1 MYKMHKKKLLILLIV
16 IGLLVGGYFLYQ
28 GLSKEKVTILYTNDL
43 QGRILPYEARW
54 VEKEPKPL
62 VGGSAA
68 LATCLKGMRYDLLL
82 DAGDFFQGTPE
93 GDFTGGKAVI
103 EVMNELGYDA
113 LTIGNHE
120 YDQGNEN
127 VKRLAETAQFPFL
140 SANIIDERTG
150 ERVEYARPYIIKEI
164 GEIKFGI
171 FGVTTPTSICEGLR
185 FEEVIP
191 TTEECLKELEGKA
204 DIIIALTHLG
214 FDPEEKELVTDYQL
228 AEEVPGIDII
238 FGGHYEKELHPPV
251 ISPKYKTII
260 CQTKGLGAYLGR
272 LDLVIDKRS
281 KKIFKHKGRIITLWQ
296 DEYPPDE
303 RMASLVESATSKVR
317 EEMGEVIGKAREEI
331 RRDPE
336 GLRESSLGNWQADL
350 MRDFAKIEIA
360 FQNSFG
366 IRENIP
372 KGEITKRDIYQVSP
386 FGNTLVTMELSGEEI
401 WKTLEERMTKAGILQ
416 VSGMSLIYDPEEKR
430 LLEVKVGE
438 EPLDLKK
445 TYSLVTNSYLAYN
458 EEPFKRGRNV
468 KDTGKRLRDLEEE
481 YIKENS
487 PIEGPGIRGRIQ
499 ILKRESRVFFS
510 PEGGYGEVNRN
521 KKVLVW
527 DSVKGEEVVEPG
539 DLSWPLIDL
548 IRRSEKSID
557 IASYIFSSNTWEY
570 RELLA
575 ANQRGVKIRLFLD
588 TSIKDDEG
596 NPIINPLIEELK
608 SIKPIIEVKVLDP
621 EKIEKE
627 IGITFQ
633 TMHEK
638 FGILDG
644 KYLFN
649 GSANI
654 ESKANTLYTED
665 RFFFKNNP
673 SLIRT
678 FQGEFDLLW
687 RNGKWLVGGQV
698 TPTLTSVG
706 VPAGNQGLRDPDRRQ
721 TSWLN
726 SSQCSECRR
735 PG

>member
-1 MYKMHKKKLLILLIV
+1 MYKKKILTL
-16 IGLLVGGYFLYQ
+16 LLVGLLIGGYFFYQ
-28 GLSKEKVTILYTNDL
+28 GLSKERVTILYTNDL
-43 QGRILPYEARW
+43 QGRILPYGARW
-54 VEKEPKPL
+54 VEGEEKPL
-62 VGGSAA
+62 VGGSTA

-93 GDFTGGKAVI
+93 GDFTGGEAVI
-103 EVMNELGYDA
+103 KVMNELAYDA

-127 VKRLAETAQFPFL
+127 VKRLAKMAHFPFL
-140 SANIIDERTG
+140 SANITDERTG
-150 ERVEYARPYIIKEI
+150 ERVKYAKPYIIKEI
-164 GEIKFGI
+164 KGIRFGI
-171 FGVTTPTSICEGLR
+171 FGITTSTSICEGLR
-185 FEEVIP
+185 FEPVIP
-191 TTEECLKELEGKA
+191 TAKECLKELEGKVAYAPELQRRSA

-214 FDPEEKELVTDYQL
+214 FDEEEEEEITDYQL
-228 AEEVPGIDII
+228 AESVSGIDII
-238 FGGHYEKELHPPV
+238 FGGHYERELHPPA

-272 LDLVIDKRS
+272 LDLVIDKRR
-281 KKIFKHKGRIITLWQ
+281 KKILRHKGEIITLWQ
-296 DEYPPDE
+296 AEYPPNE
-303 RMASLVESATSKVR
+303 RMASLVEGVTSKVR
-317 EEMGEVIGKAREEI
+317 GEMGEVIGEAREEI

-336 GLRESSLGNWQADL
+336 GLRESNLGNWQTDL
-350 MRDFAKIEIA
+350 MRDFAGTNIA

-366 IRENIP
+366 IRDDIP
-372 KGEITKRDIYQVSP
+372 KGEITKKDIYQVSP
-386 FGNTLVTMELSGEEI
+386 FGNTLVTMELSGREI
-401 WKTLEERMTKAGILQ
+401 WQILEESMGRAGILQ
-416 VSGMSLIYDPEEKR
+416 VSGLNLVYDPEEKR
-430 LLEVKVGE
+430 LLEVKIKG
-438 EPLDLKK
+438 EPLDFER

-468 KDTGKRLRDLEEE
+468 KDTRKRLRDLEEE
-481 YIKENS
+481 YIRENS
-487 PIEGPGIRGRIQ
+487 PIVGPGIQGRIQ
-499 ILKRESRVFFS
+499 ILKRESRAFFS
-510 PEGGYGEVNRN
+510 PERGYAEVNRN

-527 DSVKGEEVVEPG
+527 NPVKGEEVVKPG

-557 IASYIFSSNTWEY
+557 IVSYIFSANTWEY

-608 SIKPIIEVKVLDP
+608 NIKPTIETKVLDP

-627 IGITFQ
+627 IGITFR

-673 SLIRT
+673 SLIRA

-687 RNGKWLVGGQV
+687 RNGKWLIKKQ
-698 TPTLTSVG
+698 
-706 VPAGNQGLRDPDRRQ
+706 
-721 TSWLN
+721 
-726 SSQCSECRR
+726 
-735 PG
+735 

>member
-1 MYKMHKKKLLILLIV
+1 MNKKKILISLIVVGLLI
-16 IGLLVGGYFLYQ
+16 GGYFLYQ
-28 GLSKEKVTILYTNDL
+28 GLPKEKVTIVYTNDL

-62 VGGSAA
+62 VGGSAT

-93 GDFTGGKAVI
+93 GDFTGGEAMIK
-103 EVMNELGYDA
+103 VMNELGYDA
-113 LTIGNHE
+113 LTIGNHD

-127 VKRLAETAQFPFL
+127 LKRLAEMAQFPFL
-140 SANIIDERTG
+140 SANIIDEKTG
-150 ERVEYARPYIIKEI
+150 KRVEYALPYIIKEI
-164 GEIKFGI
+164 RGIRFGI
-171 FGVTTPTSICEGLR
+171 FGITTPTSICEGLR

-191 TTEECLKELEGKA
+191 TAEECLKKLEEKA

-214 FDPEEKELVTDYQL
+214 FDPEEKEKITDYQL
-228 AEEVPGIDII
+228 AESVPGIDII
-238 FGGHYEKELHPPV
+238 IGGHYEKELHPPV

-260 CQTKGLGAYLGR
+260 CQTKGLGAYLGH
-272 LDLVIDKRS
+272 LDLVIDKRR
-281 KKIFKHKGRIITLWQ
+281 KKILRHKGEIITLWQ
-296 DEYPPDE
+296 DEYPPNE

-317 EEMGEVIGKAREEI
+317 GEMGKIIGEAREEI

-336 GLRESSLGNWQADL
+336 GLRESNLGNWQADL
-350 MRDFAKIEIA
+350 MREFAGTNIA

-372 KGEITKRDIYQVSP
+372 RGEITKRDIYQVSP

-401 WKTLEERMTKAGILQ
+401 YKILEESMGRAGILQ
-416 VSGMSLIYDPEEKR
+416 VSGLSLVYDPEEKR
-430 LLEVKVGE
+430 LLEVKIKG
-438 EPLDLKK
+438 EPLDFER

-481 YIKENS
+481 YIRENS
-487 PIEGPGIRGRIQ
+487 PIVGPRIQGRIQ
-499 ILKRESRVFFS
+499 ILKRESRAFFS
-510 PEGGYGEVNRN
+510 PKRGYAEVNRN

-527 DSVKGEEVVEPG
+527 DPVKGEEVVKPG

-557 IASYIFSSNTWEY
+557 IVSYIFSSNTWEY

-608 SIKPIIEVKVLDP
+608 TIKPTIETKVLDP

-627 IGITFQ
+627 IGITFR

-665 RFFFKNNP
+665 RFFFKNNL
-673 SLIRT
+673 SLISA

-687 RNGKWLVGGQV
+687 RNGKWLV
-698 TPTLTSVG
+698 
-706 VPAGNQGLRDPDRRQ
+706 R
-721 TSWLN
+721 
-726 SSQCSECRR
+726 
-735 PG
+735 

>member
-1 MYKMHKKKLLILLIV
+1 MFKKKLLTLLIV
-16 IGLLVGGYFLYQ
+16 VGLLIGGYFFYQ
-28 GLSKEKVTILYTNDL
+28 GLPKEKVTILYTNDL

-62 VGGSAA
+62 IGGSAS

-93 GDFTGGKAVI
+93 GDFTGGEAMIK
-103 EVMNELGYDA
+103 VMNELGYDA

-120 YDQGNEN
+120 YDQGKEN
-127 VKRLAETAQFPFL
+127 VERLAKMAQFPFL

-150 ERVEYARPYIIKEI
+150 KRVKYAKPYIIKEI
-164 GEIKFGI
+164 RGIRFAI
-171 FGVTTPTSICEGLR
+171 FGLTTPTSICEGLR
-185 FEEVIP
+185 FEEVVP
-191 TTEECLKELEGKA
+191 SAGECLKELGEKA

-214 FDPEEKELVTDYQL
+214 FDEKEEEEVTDYQL
-228 AEEVPGIDII
+228 AEEVSGIDII
-238 FGGHYEKELHPPV
+238 FGGHYERELDPPV
-251 ISPKYKTII
+251 ISPQYKTII

-272 LDLVIDKRS
+272 LDLVIDRRS
-281 KKIFKHKGRIITLWQ
+281 KRIIKHKGEIITLWQ
-296 DEYPPDE
+296 DEYLPDE
-303 RMASLVESATSKVR
+303 KVASLVESATPKVR
-317 EEMGEVIGKAREEI
+317 EEMGEVIGEAREEI

-336 GLRESSLGNWQADL
+336 GLRESNLGNWQADL
-350 MRDFAKIEIA
+350 MREFAKTEIA

-386 FGNTLVTMELSGEEI
+386 FGNTLVTTELSGEEI

-416 VSGMSLIYDPEEKR
+416 VSGMSLIYDPKEKR
-430 LLEVKVGE
+430 LLEVKIKG
-438 EPLDLKK
+438 EPLDLER

-468 KDTGKRLRDLEEE
+468 KDTGKRLRNLEEE
-481 YIKENS
+481 YIRENS
-487 PIEGPGIRGRIQ
+487 PIEGPGIEGRIQ

-510 PEGGYGEVNRN
+510 PERGYAEINRN
-521 KKVLVW
+521 KKILVW
-527 DSVKGEEVVEPG
+527 DPVKRKEEIKPG

-557 IASYIFSSNTWEY
+557 IVSYIFSSNTWEY

-608 SIKPIIEVKVLDP
+608 TIKPTIEVKVLDS

-627 IGITFQ
+627 IGITFR

-654 ESKANTLYTED
+654 ERKANILYTED
-665 RFFFKNNP
+665 RFFFKDNP
-673 SLIRT
+673 SLISA

-687 RNGKWLVGGQV
+687 RNGKWLIRKQ
-698 TPTLTSVG
+698 
-706 VPAGNQGLRDPDRRQ
+706 
-721 TSWLN
+721 
-726 SSQCSECRR
+726 
-735 PG
+735 

>member
-1 MYKMHKKKLLILLIV
+1 MVSKKKILILSIVV
-16 IGLLVGGYFLYQ
+16 IGLLIGGHFFYQ
-28 GLSKEKVTILYTNDL
+28 GLSKEKVSILYTNDL

-54 VEKEPKPL
+54 VEKDPKPL
-62 VGGSAA
+62 IGGSAS
-68 LATCLKGMRYDLLL
+68 LATCLKGMSYDLLL

-93 GDFTGGKAVI
+93 GDFTGGEAMIK
-103 EVMNELGYDA
+103 VMNELGYDA
-113 LTIGNHE
+113 LTIGNHD

-127 VKRLAETAQFPFL
+127 VKRLAEMAQFPFL
-140 SANIIDERTG
+140 SANIIDEKTG
-150 ERVEYARPYIIKEI
+150 KRVEYALPYIIKEI
-164 GEIKFGI
+164 RGIRFGI
-171 FGVTTPTSICEGLR
+171 FGLTTPTSICEGLR
-185 FEEVIP
+185 FKEVIP
-191 TTEECLKELEGKA
+191 TAEECLKKLEEKA

-214 FDPEEKELVTDYQL
+214 FDPEEKEEITDYQL
-228 AEEVPGIDII
+228 AESVSGIDII
-238 FGGHYEKELHPPV
+238 IGGHYERELHPPV

-272 LDLVIDKRS
+272 LDLVIDKRR
-281 KKIFKHKGRIITLWQ
+281 KKILKAKGEIITLWQ

-317 EEMGEVIGKAREEI
+317 EEMGEVIGEAREEI

-336 GLRESSLGNWQADL
+336 GLRESNLGNWQADL
-350 MRDFAKIEIA
+350 MRDFTGTNIA

-366 IRENIP
+366 IREDIP

-386 FGNTLVTMELSGEEI
+386 FGNTLVTMDFSGREI
-401 WKTLEERMTKAGILQ
+401 WQILEESMGRAGILQ
-416 VSGMSLIYDPEEKR
+416 VSGLNLVYDPEEKR
-430 LLEVKVGE
+430 LLEVKIKG
-438 EPLDLKK
+438 EPLDFER
-445 TYSLVTNSYLAYN
+445 TYSMVTNNYLAYN
-458 EEPFKRGRNV
+458 EEPFKKGRNV

-481 YIKENS
+481 YIRENS
-487 PIEGPGIRGRIQ
+487 PIEGPGIEGRIQ

-510 PEGGYGEVNRN
+510 PERGYAEVNRN

-527 DSVKGEEVVEPG
+527 DPVKGEEVVKPG

-557 IASYIFSSNTWEY
+557 IVSYIFSSNTWEY

-608 SIKPIIEVKVLDP
+608 SIKPVIEIKVLDP

-627 IGITFQ
+627 IGITFR

-654 ESKANTLYTED
+654 ERKANTLYTED
-665 RFFFKNNP
+665 RFFFKDNP
-673 SLIRT
+673 SLIRA

-687 RNGKWLVGGQV
+687 RNGKWLIKKQ
-698 TPTLTSVG
+698 
-706 VPAGNQGLRDPDRRQ
+706 
-721 TSWLN
+721 
-726 SSQCSECRR
+726 
-735 PG
+735 

>member
-1 MYKMHKKKLLILLIV
+1 MFKKKLLVSLIVVGLLI
-16 IGLLVGGYFLYQ
+16 GGYFFYQ

-62 VGGSAA
+62 IGGSAA
-68 LATCLKGMRYDLLL
+68 LATCLKGMRYALLL

-93 GDFTGGKAVI
+93 GDFTGGEAMIK
-103 EVMNELGYDA
+103 VMNELGYHA

-127 VKRLAETAQFPFL
+127 VKCLAEMAQFPFL
-140 SANIIDERTG
+140 SANIVDERTG
-150 ERVEYARPYIIKEI
+150 ERVKYAKPYIIKEI
-164 GEIKFGI
+164 KGIRFGI
-171 FGVTTPTSICEGLR
+171 FGLTTSTSICEGLR
-185 FEEVIP
+185 FEPVIP
-191 TTEECLKELEGKA
+191 TAKECLKELEGKA
-204 DIIIALTHLG
+204 DVIIALTHLG
-214 FDPEEKELVTDYQL
+214 FDPEEKELITDYQL
-228 AEEVPGIDII
+228 AESVPGIDIVI
-238 FGGHYEKELHPPV
+238 GGHYERELHPPA

-260 CQTKGLGAYLGR
+260 CQTKGLGAYLGH
-272 LDLVIDKRS
+272 LDLVIDKRR
-281 KKIFKHKGRIITLWQ
+281 KKILRHKGEIITLWQ
-296 DEYPPDE
+296 AEYSPNE

-317 EEMGEVIGKAREEI
+317 EEMGEVIGEAREEI

-336 GLRESSLGNWQADL
+336 GLKESNLGNWQADL
-350 MRDFAKIEIA
+350 MKDFTQTDIA

-366 IRENIP
+366 IREDIP

-386 FGNTLVTMELSGEEI
+386 FGNTLVTMELSGKEI
-401 WKTLEERMTKAGILQ
+401 WQILEESMGRAGILQ
-416 VSGMSLIYDPEEKR
+416 VSDLNLVYDPEEER

-438 EPLDLKK
+438 EPLDFER

-458 EEPFKRGRNV
+458 EEPFKKGRNV

-481 YIKENS
+481 YIRENS
-487 PIEGPGIRGRIQ
+487 PIVGPGIEGRIQ

-510 PEGGYGEVNRN
+510 PERGYAEVNRN

-527 DSVKGEEVVEPG
+527 DPVKEEEVVKPG

-557 IASYIFSSNTWEY
+557 IVSYIFSSNTWEY

-588 TSIKDDEG
+588 TSIKDNEG

-608 SIKPIIEVKVLDP
+608 NIKPTIETKVLDP

-627 IGITFQ
+627 IGITFR

-673 SLIRT
+673 SLISA

-687 RNGKWLVGGQV
+687 RNGKWLV
-698 TPTLTSVG
+698 
-706 VPAGNQGLRDPDRRQ
+706 R
-721 TSWLN
+721 
-726 SSQCSECRR
+726 
-735 PG
+735 